1 MSVDKYSK
9 FITEQVKSQVRGGY
23 RSIKLNEQS
32 LNEGH
37 SFDDE
42 HHYDKAMDTQYKMI
56 SAKYGKNAA
65 DEANYGWGEGKHSIT
80 TKIYAK
86 KRGQRGHTLLHTT
99 IDPKTGE
106 HDHEFRGDDQSYL
119 KLENN

>member
-1 MSVDKYSK
+1 MSVEKYAKYLS
-9 FITEQVKSQVRGGY
+9 EQAQRSGLLRSGQVL
-23 RSIKLNEQS
+23 SEA
-32 LNEGH
+32 H

-42 HHYDKAMDTQYKMI
+42 HHYEKAMDTQHKMI
-56 SAKYGKNAA
+56 TSKYGKKAA
-65 DEANYGWGEGKHSIT
+65 DEANYGWGEGQHSIT

-106 HDHEFRGDDQSYL
+106 HDHEFRGDD
-119 KLENN
+119 